1 MTDIDSSA
9 TDQAGRQP
17 FTLDAAF
24 VARTF
29 DLTTARVRALMAR
42 GLFRSLVEKGE
53 AEDAGN
59 WRLTLRC
66 GNRVWRGVVDSDG
79 AIRQQSMG
87 LVASK
92 STRCGDR

>member
-9 TDQAGRQP
+9 TDQPGRQP

-24 VARTF
+24 VARSF

-42 GLFRSLVEKGE
+42 GLFRSMVEKGE

-66 GNRVWRGVVDSDG
+66 GNRVWRGVVGSDG

-87 LVASK
+87 LVSSK
-92 STRCGDR
+92 SRRCGDR

>member
-1 MTDIDSSA
+1 MTDSPA
-9 TDQAGRQP
+9 TDHTGQP
-17 FTLDAAF
+17 SFTLDATF

-29 DLTTARVRALMAR
+29 DLTPARVRALMAR

-59 WRLTLRC
+59 WRLSLRC
-66 GNRVWRGVVDSDG
+66 GNRVWRGVVTADG

>member
-9 TDQAGRQP
+9 NDQTGRQP

-87 LVASK
+87 LVSSK
-92 STRCGDR
+92 STRCDGR

>member
-9 TDQAGRQP
+9 TDRTGRQP

-29 DLTTARVRALMAR
+29 DLTTARVRVLMAR

-66 GNRVWRGVVDSDG
+66 GNRVWRGVVGSDG

-87 LVASK
+87 LVSSK
-92 STRCGDR
+92 STRCGGR